1 MKSIEIIGYKRANL
15 GKKDSADL
23 RLDGNIPCVLYG
35 GTDQVHFYSPMILF
49 RELLYTPNVYQ
60 VNLNIEGKEY
70 KAVLKDSQ
78 FHPVN
83 EMILH
88 VDFLELNENKAVK
101 LSVPLR
107 FVGTALG
114 STKGG
119 KLLTKKYKLE
129 IKALP
134 KDIPDYI
141 DVDVTNLDLGKSVR
155 VEDIKS
161 DNYVILNKATMP
173 LASIE
178 VPRALRGKE

>member
-23 RLDGNIPCVLYG
+23 RLEGNIPCVLYG
-35 GTDQVHFYSPMILF
+35 GTEQVHFYSPMILF

-60 VNLNIEGKEY
+60 VNLNIEGKFY
-70 KAVLKDSQ
+70 KAVLQDSQ

-83 EMILH
+83 DMMLH
-88 VDFLELNENKAVK
+88 VDFLELHDDKPVK
-101 LSVPLR
+101 ISVPIR
-107 FVGTALG
+107 FVGTAIG

-119 KLLTKKYKLE
+119 KLITKKYKLD

-134 KDIPDYI
+134 KDIPDFI

-155 VEDIKS
+155 VEEVKAENFI
-161 DNYVILNKATMP
+161 ILNKPSMP
-173 LASIE
+173 LAAIE